1 MSILQALVGYYER
14 LDSESAKDLPRY
26 GFSRERISYA
36 IVLSMDGSVV
46 DVVPLLDTS
55 SKLPRPS
62 RLSVPQQTIVRTANI
77 AANFLWDNTGYA
89 LGAKRDKNDQRS
101 TRPVSAQREHDAF
114 KELHLRLLTEADD
127 EGLTAVRRFL
137 LGWEPSRYEALRHSG
152 EMLGANVVFQLDGES
167 RFVHD
172 RDAAQRVWRNH
183 LAEQQGGEGLCLVT
197 GQRAPIKRLHA
208 KVKGVRGTLS
218 VGASIVSF
226 NLNAFESFGK
236 DQGANAPVSE
246 RAAFAYTSAL
256 NTLLAPSSGRR
267 IQIADATT
275 VFWAEAAAGKE
286 PARAAEDLFSLLIAD
301 PPSDTFEEAAVA
313 DKLRAIEA
321 GRPLAEVAPDVR
333 QDTRFH
339 ILGLAPNAARLSI
352 RFWYEDTIGAMGE
365 RIRQHWTDL
374 RLDPTPWR
382 TPPAVWRVLRE
393 TAVQG
398 KPENIPPT
406 LAGVLMRAI
415 LGGGRYP
422 QSLLAAVIGR
432 MRADGQINELRVA
445 ICKACLARDY
455 RLEFAKE
462 DVPVSL
468 DTDETN
474 PAYRL
479 GRLFAVYENV
489 QREALG
495 RNVNATIKDRYF
507 GAASATPAAVFPLLV
522 RSAAHHLATLRKKDR
537 GGLAHWFEREID
549 AILGGVDTAF
559 PTSLRLEDQGRFA
572 LGYHHQ
578 RAARRDAVD
587 DESDPAAAENQED

>member
-14 LDSESAKDLPRY
+14 LDSESVKDLPRY
-26 GFSRERISYA
+26 GFSREPISYA
-36 IVLSMDGSVV
+36 LVLSMDGDVV
-46 DVVPLLDTS
+46 DVVPWLDTS
-55 SKLPRPS
+55 GKLPRPS
-62 RLSVPQQTIVRTANI
+62 LLPVPQRSVRTSGV
-77 AANFLWDNTGYA
+77 AANFLWDKTDYA

-101 TRPVSAQREHDAF
+101 TKPVSAQREHDAF
-114 KELHLRLLTEADD
+114 KELHLRLLAEADD

-208 KVKGVRGTLS
+208 KVKGVRGAQS
-218 VGASIVSF
+218 AGASIVSF

-256 NTLLAPSSGRR
+256 NTLLAPDSGRR
-267 IQIADATT
+267 IQIGDATT

-286 PARAAEDLFSLLIAD
+286 PARAAEDLFSLLIAG
-301 PPSDTFEEAAVA
+301 PPTDASEEVAVV

-321 GRPLAEVAPDVR
+321 GRPMAEVAPDVC

-352 RFWYEDTIGAMGE
+352 RFWYEDTIGAVGE

-382 TPPAVWRVLRE
+382 TPPAVWRLLRE

-398 KPENIPPT
+398 KSENIPPA
-406 LAGVLMRAI
+406 LAGALMRAI

-432 MRADGQINELRVA
+432 MRADGQINGLRVA

-462 DVPVSL
+462 EVPVSL
-468 DTDETN
+468 DPDEIN

-479 GRLFAVYENV
+479 GRLFAVYEGV
-489 QREALG
+489 QRAALG
-495 RNVNATIKDRYF
+495 SVNATIKDRYF
-507 GAASATPAAVFPLLV
+507 GAASATPASVFPLLF
-522 RSAAHHLATLRKKDR
+522 RNAAHHLAALRKDK
-537 GGLAHWFEREID
+537 GGLAYWFEREID
-549 AILGGVDTAF
+549 AILGGVGTIL
-559 PTSLRLEDQGRFA
+559 PNSLRLEDQGRFA

-578 RAARRDAVD
+578 RAARRDVVN

>member
-1 MSILQALVGYYER
+1 VSILQALVGYYER

-36 IVLSMDGSVV
+36 LVLSTDGDVV
-46 DVVPLLDTS
+46 DVIPWLDTS
-55 SKLPRPS
+55 GKLPRPS
-62 RLSVPQQTIVRTANI
+62 LLPVPQPTVRTSGV
-77 AANFLWDNTGYA
+77 AANFLWDNTGYV
-89 LGAKRDKNDQRS
+89 LGAKRDKHDQRS
-101 TRPVSAQREHDAF
+101 TQPVSAWREHDAF
-114 KELHLRLLTEADD
+114 KELHLRLLNEADD
-127 EGLTAVRRFL
+127 EGLTAVRSFL
-137 LGWEPSRYEALRHSG
+137 LGWEPSRYEALRYSG
-152 EMLGANVVFQLDGES
+152 NMLGANVVFQLDGES

-172 RDAAQRVWRNH
+172 REAPQRVWWNH
-183 LAEQQGGEGLCLVT
+183 LAEQQGGEGFCLVT

-208 KVKGVRGTLS
+208 KVKGVRGTQS

-246 RAAFAYTSAL
+246 RAAFAYTAAL
-256 NTLLAPSSGRR
+256 NTLLAPGSARR

-301 PPSDTFEEAAVA
+301 PPTDASEEVAVA
-313 DKLRAIEA
+313 DKLRAIEG
-321 GRPLAEVAPDVR
+321 GRPLDEVAPEVR
-333 QDTRFH
+333 EDTRFY

-352 RFWYEDTIGAMGE
+352 RFWYEDTIGAIGE

-374 RLDPTPWR
+374 RLHPTPWR
-382 TPPAVWRVLRE
+382 TPPAFWRLLRE

-398 KPENIPPT
+398 KSENIPPT
-406 LAGVLMRAI
+406 LAGALMRAI

-422 QSLLAAVIGR
+422 QTLFAAVIAR
-432 MRADGQINELRVA
+432 MRADGQINPLRVA

-468 DTDETN
+468 DPNEIN

-479 GRLFAVYENV
+479 GRLFAVYESV
-489 QREALG
+489 QRTALV
-495 RNVNATIKDRYF
+495 NVNATIKDRYF
-507 GAASATPAAVFPLLV
+507 GAASATPASVFPLLV
-522 RSAAHHLATLRKKDR
+522 RNAAHHLAALRKDR

-549 AILGGVDTAF
+549 TILAGVDTVF

-587 DESDPAAAENQED
+587 DESDPAAAEIQED